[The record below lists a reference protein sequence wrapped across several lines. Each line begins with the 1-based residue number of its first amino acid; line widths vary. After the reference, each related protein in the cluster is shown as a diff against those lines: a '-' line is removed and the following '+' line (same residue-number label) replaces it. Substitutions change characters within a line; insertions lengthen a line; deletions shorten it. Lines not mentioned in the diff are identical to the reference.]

1 MLLERV
7 PFEDTVGGWEIPV
20 GGSVVETELQVQRWS
35 DGIARLPICY
45 VYSIWT
51 ESKLRAATRGL
62 TLGLPTQTIAEEK
75 LEESWKRELQRLASA
90 GTVKRL
96 WAKDE
101 SLWPHVKGQ
110 KRVITNNL
118 SWLDLPD
125 QIGPYMMR
133 AAALA
138 ATAEREGFRDLVF
151 VAMGDSNLA
160 AETVAQT
167 GAGQRP
173 QRFFLLDSTDP
184 AAIRRVSD
192 QLDLDRTLFVFAS
205 KSGKRIETH
214 ALLLYFL
221 NRLRMHKTAE
231 PGRCFVAVTEEGSYL
246 SELATNYGFLGTFLD
261 PPGIKGRYSSL
272 IHFGLLLSA
281 VWRLDPQ
288 ELVLRAKSMRELC
301 QRAPGDG
308 NPAAELAAFFAAGEE
323 SGKDKL
329 LLLGSK
335 SLQAS
340 TYRIA
345 QLVGASTSK
354 GGRGLIPVCGG
365 LPGTSEGALRGCIA
379 AVLKMRGDEAPEL
392 SATETLLR
400 ENKVPTVTVTLSG
413 PEELGAAMFQWEI
426 ATALACS
433 LLEVNP
439 FDEPDVQEG
448 RERVSV
454 LLDEYATKRMWPA
467 RTARVREKGIEL
479 YAEGEMR
486 QHISTLSLSEALR
499 TFVEAMP
506 TGGYLAI
513 ITFASSS
520 GETEAALGRIREHL
534 ASSHGIPVLL
544 SSGPRYLRY
553 FEQVYK
559 GGPDK
564 GLFLMLTSESTPDVA
579 IPGAAYTF
587 GQLQMALALADFES
601 LEIRRKLAMRL
612 HLTQGLEQG
621 LGEIEQAILKL

>member
-1 MLLERV
+1 L
-7 PFEDTVGGWEIPV
+7 D
-20 GGSVVETELQVQRWS
+20 
-35 DGIARLPICY
+35 LP
-45 VYSIWT
+45 
-51 ESKLRAATRGL
+51 A
-62 TLGLPTQTIAEEK
+62 QTIATEK
-75 LEESWKRELQRLASA
+75 LEESWRREMQRLASA
-90 GTVKRL
+90 GTVRRL

-101 SLWPHVKGQ
+101 SLWPYVKGQ
-110 KRVITNNL
+110 KQLITNNL
-118 SWLDLPD
+118 NWLDLPD

-160 AETVAQT
+160 AETVAQ
-167 GAGQRP
+167 AGSAQRP

-192 QLDLDRTLFVFAS
+192 QIDLDRTLFVFAS

-221 NRLRMHKTAE
+221 NRLRAHKATE
-231 PGRCFVAVTEEGSYL
+231 PGRCFVAVTEDSSYL
-246 SELATNYGFLGTFLD
+246 AELAKNYDFLGTFLD

-281 VWRLDPQ
+281 IWRLDPQ
-288 ELVLRAKSMRELC
+288 ELVLRAKATRELC
-301 QRAPGDG
+301 KRTPEDG
-308 NPAAELAAFFAAGEE
+308 NPAAELGAFLAAAEAD
-323 SGKDKL
+323 GKDKL
-329 LLLGSK
+329 LLVGSK
-335 SLQAS
+335 CMQAS

-354 GGRGLIPVCGG
+354 GGQGLIPVCGG
-365 LPGTSEGALRGCIA
+365 LPGASEGALRGCVA
-379 AVLKMRGDEAPEL
+379 AVLKMQGNGDPEL
-392 SATETLLR
+392 AATEATLKQH
-400 ENKVPTVTVTLSG
+400 KVPTVTMTMNGAQDLG
-413 PEELGAAMFQWEI
+413 PAMFQWEI

-448 RERVSV
+448 RERVSA

-499 TFVEAMP
+499 TFLEAMP

-520 GETEAALGRIREHL
+520 PETEAALGRIREHL
-534 ASSHGIPVLL
+534 AASRGIPVLL

-564 GLFLMLTSESTPDVA
+564 GLFLMLTSDSTADVA

-601 LEIRRKLAMRL
+601 LEKRRKLAMRL
-612 HLTQGLEQG
+612 QLTQGLESG
-621 LGEIEQAILKL
+621 LGELEQTILKL

>member
-1 MLLERV
+1 LE
-7 PFEDTVGGWEIPV
+7 
-20 GGSVVETELQVQRWS
+20 
-35 DGIARLPICY
+35 LP
-45 VYSIWT
+45 SH
-51 ESKLRAATRGL
+51 
-62 TLGLPTQTIAEEK
+62 TISTEK
-75 LEESWKRELQRLASA
+75 LEEAWRREMKQLASA

-101 SLWPHVKGQ
+101 TLWPHAKGQ
-110 KRVITNNL
+110 KRLITSNL
-118 SWLDLPD
+118 SFLDLPD
-125 QIGPYMMR
+125 RIGPYMMR

-151 VAMGDSNLA
+151 IAMGDSNLA
-160 AETVAQT
+160 AETLAHT
-167 GAGQRP
+167 GSPQRP

-184 AAIRRVSD
+184 AAIRRVSE
-192 QLDLDRTLFVFAS
+192 QIDLDRTLFVFAN

-221 NRLRMHKTAE
+221 NRLRGHKAAE
-231 PGRCFVAVTEEGSYL
+231 AGRSFVAVTEENSYL
-246 SELATNYGFLGTFLD
+246 SELARNYDFLGVFLD

-281 VWRLDPQ
+281 IWRLDPQ
-288 ELVLRAKSMRELC
+288 ELMTRAKLMRERC
-301 QRAPGDG
+301 SRAPNDG
-308 NPAAELAAFFAAGEE
+308 NTAAELAAFLAAAEATGN
-323 SGKDKL
+323 DKL
-329 LLLGSK
+329 LLLSSK

-354 GGRGLIPVCGG
+354 GGQGLIPVCGG
-365 LPGTSEGALRGCIA
+365 FPGVSEGSLRGCVA
-379 AVLKMRGDEAPEL
+379 TVLKMRGAEDADL
-392 SATETLLR
+392 ATTEGVLR
-400 ENKVPTVTVTLSG
+400 QHHVPIVSVEMNG
-413 PEELGAAMFQWEI
+413 PEDLGAEMFQWEI

-448 RERVSV
+448 RERVSA
-454 LLDEYATKRMWPA
+454 LLDEYVAKKTWPP

-499 TFVEAMP
+499 TFLEAIP

-513 ITFASSS
+513 ITFASST
-520 GETEAALGRIREHL
+520 GETESALARIREHL
-534 ASSHGIPVLL
+534 ASTRGIPVLL

-564 GLFLMLTSESTPDVA
+564 GLFLMLTSESTVDVA
-579 IPGAAYTF
+579 IPGAGYTF

-601 LEIRRKLAMRL
+601 LEMRRKLAMRL
-612 HLTQGLEQG
+612 QLTQGLEQG
-621 LGEIEQAILKL
+621 LAEIEQTILRL

>member
-1 MLLERV
+1 LE
-7 PFEDTVGGWEIPV
+7 
-20 GGSVVETELQVQRWS
+20 
-35 DGIARLPICY
+35 
-45 VYSIWT
+45 
-51 ESKLRAATRGL
+51 
-62 TLGLPTQTIAEEK
+62 LPTQTISAET
-75 LEESWKRELQRLASA
+75 LEESFRRELQRLASA

-101 SLWPHVKGQ
+101 SVWPHAKGQ
-110 KRVITNNL
+110 KRLITDNL
-118 SWLDLPD
+118 NWLDLPD
-125 QIGPYMMR
+125 HIGPYMMR
-133 AAALA
+133 AATLA

-160 AETVAQT
+160 AETIAQT
-167 GAGQRP
+167 GSSQRP

-192 QLDLDRTLFVFAS
+192 QLDLDRTLFVFAN

-221 NRLRMHKTAE
+221 NRLRMHKAAE
-231 PGRCFVAVTEEGSYL
+231 PGRSFVAVTEDSSYL
-246 SELATNYGFLGTFLD
+246 AELAKTYDFLGTFLD

-288 ELVLRAKSMRELC
+288 ELVMRAKAMRELC
-301 QRAPGDG
+301 KRAPGDG

-323 SGKDKL
+323 GGKDKL

-335 SLQAS
+335 SLQGS

-354 GGRGLIPVCGG
+354 GGQGLIPICGG
-365 LPGTSEGALRGCIA
+365 LPGASEVALRGCIA
-379 AVLKMRGDEAPEL
+379 AVLKMRDVEDPEL
-392 SATETLLR
+392 SATEAQLKQS
-400 ENKVPTVTVTLSG
+400 KVPTVTVTMNG
-413 PEELGAAMFQWEI
+413 PEELGAAMFEWEI

-448 RERVSV
+448 RERVSA
-454 LLDEYATKRMWPA
+454 LLDEYAAKHMWPA

-520 GETEAALGRIREHL
+520 PETEAALGRIREHL
-534 ASSHGIPVLL
+534 ASSLGIPVLL

-564 GLFLMLTSESTPDVA
+564 GLFLMLTSETSADVA

-621 LGEIEQAILKL
+621 LAEIEQAILKL